1 MNTNEKKVI
10 SKTFSLKNAKTY
22 LSTLPI
28 NSKVLAY
35 TFWIVL
41 LYFGINSFMEL
52 ATDTYATFEEAGTWQ
67 WMLYENGRVINGL
80 IYYLIE
86 ALGLSGGIIYYL
98 SYAAA
103 LFFLYLALVIIS
115 HVLLQY
121 REGAFFCVLLATVTV
136 VNPFFIEYFL
146 FIEKGLFM
154 FAIFCNAVAFA
165 CVDYFFRAQKKKVLL
180 LAALSLFLAVF
191 IYQVTLGLFVLLC
204 LPVLLKHTKSLKDFF
219 LHNCLVAGLF
229 GSNLLL
235 AFLVTKFCLK
245 SSRMGGISNIFEN
258 LWIVLTK
265 VVDISTGKFFQM
277 NDYYH
282 FILLVIAVILLC
294 IFLEKKRMN
303 VWSFLGYLYLIAGC
317 IIVSFFPY
325 IMGVYGAYESRII
338 YPYGCILGILLI
350 WCALSLEPVRVG
362 RKLLLVLLCFL
373 AIWQYRNYQDIFI
386 ERYKCNQAD
395 RYLCEIIGNE
405 IKDYEAESGI
415 EIKTV
420 CFYKDQV
427 ETWADKGYHNSELN
441 VRAQSCGWSK
451 LNAMNYYLDKD
462 YVMGDSLKE
471 YTEHFSQYNWDTYA
485 DEQLIF
491 EGDTLH
497 ICSY

>member
-1 MNTNEKKVI
+1 MNTKEKKKSV
-10 SKTFSLKNAKTY
+10 KTFSVENIKNY
-22 LSTLPI
+22 FSGLSVNPKILT
-28 NSKVLAY
+28 Y

-41 LYFGINSFMEL
+41 LYFGINSIMEL

-80 IYYLIE
+80 IYYVIE
-86 ALGLSGGIIYYL
+86 AIGLSGGIIYYL

-103 LFFLYLALVIIS
+103 LFFLYLALVIIA

-121 REGAFFCVLLATVTV
+121 QENAFFCVLLATVTV

-154 FAIFCNAVAFA
+154 FAIFCNAVAFGA
-165 CVDYFFRAQKKKVLL
+165 VAYFFLTKKKKALL
-180 LAALSLFLAVF
+180 LAALSLLLAVF
-191 IYQVTLGLFVLLC
+191 IYQVTLGLFVILC
-204 LPVLLKHTKSLKDFF
+204 LPLILKHTKNAKDFF
-219 LHNCLVAGLF
+219 TGNLLVAGLY

-258 LWIVLTK
+258 LRVVLNK
-265 VVDISTGKFFQM
+265 VVDISTGKFFQL
-277 NDYYH
+277 NDYYR
-282 FILLVIAVILLC
+282 FILLVFAVILLC
-294 IFLEKKRMN
+294 IFLEKKPVN
-303 VWSFLGYLYLIAGC
+303 AWILPAYIYLTAGC

-338 YPYGCILGILLI
+338 YPYGCILGMLLI
-350 WCALSLEPVRVG
+350 WCTLSLNPA
-362 RKLLLVLLCFL
+362 KTSKQLLLVLLCFL
-373 AIWQYRNYQDIFI
+373 AFWQYRNYQDIFI

-405 IKDYEAESGI
+405 IKDYESETGI
-415 EIKTV
+415 EIKTI
-420 CFYKDQV
+420 CYYKDQV
-427 ETWADKGYHNSELN
+427 ETWADHGFHTSELN

-462 YVMGDSLKE
+462 YVMGDSLDE
-471 YTEHFSQYNWDTYA
+471 YTEYFGQFNWDTYA